1 MRYKI
6 HNAICIKDKD
16 DRNRAK
22 ALIKEQIPRIER
34 VVQSYP
40 KNLLVDFHFNK
51 DDRLSYSFSA
61 LINLKEGL
69 VFVKEKGENIEGIIF
84 SLFDKLKLQLSR
96 KIHKERKQYL
106 RRRRQNRT
114 SEFIDHFPE
123 LQESKKEE
131 SFDLSNQLLSIILR
145 EISEYVNRRLKTAE
159 ITTAIRRGKFNLQEI
174 LDEIYLIAYN
184 KIPDIPEKALN
195 NTSWI
200 YHITDEYL
208 AELFEEVK
216 FENKN
221 IKRLGDLVETDYKSN
236 QDRYTINT
244 DKKII
249 PLEDTDGYEELSQV
263 YMANDLFLGD
273 TENSILD
280 EITLKLNQQQ
290 INDFIKK
297 EIDKLPLNKR
307 TIIDLFLID
316 QMDID
321 EISSIKKI
329 LNSEVEAVINEV
341 SKDLEKKLLS
351 HL

>member
-16 DRNRAK
+16 VRKNAK
-22 ALIKEQIPRIER
+22 VLIKEQITRIER
-34 VVQSYP
+34 IVKSYP
-40 KNLLVDFHFNK
+40 KNLLVDFHFNQ

-61 LINLKEGL
+61 LINLKEGI
-69 VFVKEKGENIEGIIF
+69 VFVKEKGENIESIIF
-84 SLFDKLKLQLSR
+84 LLFDKFKLQLSK
-96 KIHKERKQYL
+96 KIHKERKNYL
-106 RRRRQNRT
+106 RRQRQNRI
-114 SEFIDHFPE
+114 SDFMDHFPD

-131 SFDLSNQLLSIILR
+131 SIDLSNQLLSIILR
-145 EISEYVNRRLKTAE
+145 EISEYVNRRLKSAE
-159 ITTAIRRGKFNLQEI
+159 ITSAVKRGKFKLQEI

-184 KIPDIPEKALN
+184 KIPDIPEKALH
-195 NTSWI
+195 NTAWI
-200 YHITDEYL
+200 YHIADEYL
-208 AELFEEVK
+208 AELFQEVK

-221 IKRLGDLVETDYKSN
+221 IKRLRDLVEKDYASN
-236 QDRYTINT
+236 QETYTINA

-249 PLEDTDGYEELSQV
+249 PLEDLDGYEELSQE

-290 INDFIKK
+290 INDILKK
-297 EIDKLPLNKR
+297 EINKLPLYKR

-321 EISSIKKI
+321 EISSIKKV

-341 SKDLEKKLLS
+341 SKDLERKLLS
-351 HL
+351 QL

>member
-1 MRYKI
+1 L
-6 HNAICIKDKD
+6 
-16 DRNRAK
+16 RN
-22 ALIKEQIPRIER
+22 
-34 VVQSYP
+34 
-40 KNLLVDFHFNK
+40 
-51 DDRLSYSFSA
+51 
-61 LINLKEGL
+61 
-69 VFVKEKGENIEGIIF
+69 
-84 SLFDKLKLQLSR
+84 
-96 KIHKERKQYL
+96 
-106 RRRRQNRT
+106 
-114 SEFIDHFPE
+114 
-123 LQESKKEE
+123 
-131 SFDLSNQLLSIILR
+131 
-145 EISEYVNRRLKTAE
+145 
-159 ITTAIRRGKFNLQEI
+159 
-174 LDEIYLIAYN
+174 
-184 KIPDIPEKALN
+184 
-195 NTSWI
+195 
-200 YHITDEYL
+200 
-208 AELFEEVK
+208 
-216 FENKN
+216 
-221 IKRLGDLVETDYKSN
+221 LVETDYNSN

-249 PLEDTDGYEELSQV
+249 PLEDTDVYEELSQV

-280 EITLKLNQQQ
+280 EITLMLNQQQ